1 MRVQGHR
8 QQNPRRDS
16 HASRRCGFFSAAGT
30 AFLFVTAFVPSR
42 GMAQVAEPRIPNVHE
57 RSGLLMR
64 FVEPPELYPADKTRD
79 AFYGTRFGDSGL
91 VKHPNTIKDGGLYGL
106 GWKAN
111 DTQSVA
117 PYFYGSPGAST
128 IDPNGGSRPWWRPL
142 RLFQGL
148 VQPFRPV
155 GMYYERGSYTPIY
168 DLDPIAPGPGPYPYP
183 FYFNW
188 YRGEGWFNHK

>member
-1 MRVQGHR
+1 MRPRHR
-8 QQNPRRDS
+8 PLQDEGQAPQPAPIRMPRI
-16 HASRRCGFFSAAGT
+16 AA
-30 AFLFVTAFVPSR
+30 AIALFAMIACAPGRAT
-42 GMAQVAEPRIPNVHE
+42 AQVAAPNIPDIHE

-64 FVEPPELYPADKTRD
+64 FTEPPEVFPADNTRD
-79 AFYGTRFGDSGL
+79 AFYGTRFGDKGK
-91 VKHPNTIKDGGLYGL
+91 VTHPNTVPDGGLYGL
-106 GWKAN
+106 GWKGK

-117 PYFYGSPGAST
+117 PFFYGSPGGST
-128 IDPNGGSRPWWRPL
+128 IDPNGGSLPWWRPA

-183 FYFNW
+183 FFFNW
-188 YRGEGWFNHK
+188 ARGEGWFDHK

>member
-1 MRVQGHR
+1 MR
-8 QQNPRRDS
+8 PRLPMPTSPKPGARPARS
-16 HASRRCGFFSAAGT
+16 QTPRNAAGLVCLVIS
-30 AFLFVTAFVPSR
+30 AFGSGR
-42 GMAQVAEPRIPNVHE
+42 GMAQVAQPRIPDIRE

-64 FVEPPELYPADKTRD
+64 FTDPPEIFPADKTRD
-79 AFYGTRFGDSGL
+79 AFYGTRFGDKGL
-91 VKHPNTIKDGGLYGL
+91 VKHPNTVPDGGLYGL

-117 PYFYGSPGAST
+117 PFFFGSPGGST

-142 RLFQGL
+142 RFFQGL
-148 VQPFRPV
+148 AQPFRPV
-155 GMYYERGSYTPIY
+155 GMYYQMGSYVPIY

-183 FYFNW
+183 FYGQW

>member
-1 MRVQGHR
+1 
-8 QQNPRRDS
+8 
-16 HASRRCGFFSAAGT
+16 
-30 AFLFVTAFVPSR
+30 
-42 GMAQVAEPRIPNVHE
+42 
-57 RSGLLMR
+57 MR
-64 FVEPPELYPADKTRD
+64 FAEPPEAFPPDKTRD
-79 AFYGTRFGDSGL
+79 AFYGTRFGDSGK
-91 VKHPNTIKDGGLYGL
+91 VTHPNTIADGGLYGL

-117 PYFYGSPGAST
+117 PFFYGSPGAST

-148 VQPFRPV
+148 THPFRPV
-155 GMYYERGSYTPIY
+155 GMYYQMGSYTPIY